1 MKKLFMRVLAGAL
14 GVSMLVSGSVFAV
27 DEDAVKTPS
36 DIDSLA
42 YAAMYSQLKRQDALD
57 MLDVAKYVYRT
68 TNPPKSGI
76 VPHGSEDD
84 YTKIY
89 APYGGNLE
97 YHTRVNDT
105 RVEVNQSFM
114 DRNNSYY
121 YILSQ
126 KIVDVFDVL
135 QAVFGF
141 LPIVGPLASGGPAIQ
156 ALVDSAASESIM
168 AAKGYAKIT
177 VSQKT
182 AKRPVS
188 MLTGWTHYPYLY
200 LDDPHAWEI
209 IDTVIATEKDPW
221 QT

>member
-1 MKKLFMRVLAGAL
+1 MKKLFTRVLAGAL
-14 GVSMLVSGSVFAV
+14 GVSMLFSGSVFAV
-27 DEDAVKTPS
+27 DEDAVKAPS
-36 DIDSLA
+36 DIDPLA
-42 YAAMYSQLKRQDALD
+42 YEAIYSQLKRQDALD
-57 MLDVAKYVYRT
+57 MMDVAEYVYRT
-68 TNPPKSGI
+68 TNPPKTGV

-89 APYGGNLE
+89 AQYGGNLE

-105 RVEVNQSFM
+105 RVEVNMSFM
-114 DRNNSYY
+114 DYDNSYY

-126 KIVDVFDVL
+126 QIVDVFDVL
-135 QAVFGF
+135 QTVFGF
-141 LPIVGPLASGGPAIQ
+141 LPIIGPLASGGPAIQ
-156 ALVDSAASESIM
+156 ALVDSAASESII

-209 IDTVIATEKDPW
+209 LPTIIATKKNPW
-221 QT
+221 